1 MSSTY
6 SAQLSVVSV
15 REDFTKEMASLLT
28 DGAERLVAADMDYEG
43 AMLLALK
50 TRRDLAATSLSLAAE
65 ADKTALRLFEVGVNW
80 AWRDSEGP
88 RHAPLIVVLGSR
100 RWCSSTI
107 QIPWLLQLA
116 GVAILGPD
124 RYAP

>member
-6 SAQLSVVSV
+6 SAELSVVSV

-50 TRRDLAATSLSLAAE
+50 TRRDLATTSLSLAAE
-65 ADKTALRLFEVGVNW
+65 AEQTALRLFEVG
-80 AWRDSEGP
+80 
-88 RHAPLIVVLGSR
+88 
-100 RWCSSTI
+100 
-107 QIPWLLQLA
+107 
-116 GVAILGPD
+116 
-124 RYAP
+124 